1 MGQGLLSRRR
11 FLEVAGGAA
20 AVVTFEPLSGLSGR
34 ARAAVKL
41 THAEAVETLYYLPLY
56 VAKAEGFFEKEG
68 LDVTIFNAQQRTIA
82 VRAVVA
88 GDAFTYCGDP
98 AEPALA
104 RERGA
109 DIKNIG
115 VIVYRAGG
123 GILSK
128 AGFPRDP
135 KQWKGAAII
144 IPRPPHT
151 SVSLIQLTLM
161 KAGYTQAD
169 QDGLVWKPADGK
181 GDKDLVKLHPVIAAT
196 ELAALVAG
204 QGQLSVALEPDLSNG
219 VVQGFEIV
227 TTFAEEFGPYFYTSI
242 AAAGSSIK
250 GKAELL
256 QRYTDAMTRAMMW
269 GHKYPDKAA
278 QVAVKRYA
286 EANPKIVA
294 EAAKRIIA
302 QEAYPKNMLVSKAS
316 YDQNFNNVLVRTKH
330 PAAGY
335 KWEELMDLSFAEKAA
350 SKISAKDL

>member
-1 MGQGLLSRRR
+1 MDNGISRRR
-11 FLEVAGGAA
+11 FLAAAGGAA
-20 AVVTFEPLSGLSGR
+20 AVVSFEPLPGFSGR

-56 VAKAEGFFEKEG
+56 VAKTEGFFEKEG

-104 RERGA
+104 RQRGA

-128 AGFPRDP
+128 KGFPRDA
-135 KQWKGAAII
+135 KQWKGASVIV
-144 IPRPPHT
+144 PRPPHT

-161 KAGYTQAD
+161 RAGYTQAD
-169 QDGLVWKPADGK
+169 QDGLVWKPADAA
-181 GDKDLVKLHPVIAAT
+181 GDKDHVRLVPVISAT

-219 VVQGFEIV
+219 VASGLDIV

-242 AAAGSSIK
+242 AASGASIAK
-250 GKAELL
+250 QAELV

-269 GHKYPDKAA
+269 GHKYPDRAA

-286 EANPKIVA
+286 DANAKIVA
-294 EAAKRIIA
+294 DAATRIIK
-302 QEAYPKNMLVSKAS
+302 QEAYPKNMLVSRAA

-335 KWEELMDLSFAEKAA
+335 KWDDLMELSFAEKAVA
-350 SKISAKDL
+350 RIKDV

>member
-1 MGQGLLSRRR
+1 MAGAI
-11 FLEVAGGAA
+11 VA
-20 AVVTFEPLSGLSGR
+20 FEPVPGLSGR

-56 VAKAEGFFEKEG
+56 VAKAEGFFDKEG

-104 RERGA
+104 RQRGA

-128 AGFPRDP
+128 KGFPKDA
-135 KQWKGAAII
+135 KQWKGASII
-144 IPRPPHT
+144 VPRPPHT

-169 QDGLVWKPADGK
+169 QDGLVWKPAAGAAE
-181 GDKDLVKLHPVIAAT
+181 KDSVRLHPVISAT
-196 ELAALVAG
+196 ELSALVAG

-219 VVQGFEIV
+219 VAQGFDIV

-242 AAAGSSIK
+242 AAAGGSIK
-250 GKAELL
+250 NQAELV

-269 GHKYPDKAA
+269 GHKYPAKAA

-286 EANPKIVA
+286 DANPNIIT
-294 EAAKRIIA
+294 EAAVRIIK
-302 QEAYPKNMLVSKAS
+302 QEAYPKNMLVSRAS

-335 KWEELMDLSFAEKAA
+335 KWEELMDMSFAEKAA
-350 SKISAKDL
+350 AKIKDV

>member
-1 MGQGLLSRRR
+1 MTRRG
-11 FLEVAGGAA
+11 FLGTAA
-20 AVVTFEPLSGLSGR
+20 TASAVIAFEPLPGLSGR
-34 ARAAVKL
+34 ARAAVTL

-88 GDAFTYCGDP
+88 GDAFTYNGDP

-104 RERGA
+104 RQRGA
-109 DIKNIG
+109 DIKNVG

-128 AGFPRDP
+128 KGVP
-135 KQWKGAAII
+135 KDARQWKGASII
-144 IPRPPHT
+144 VPRPPHT

-169 QDGLVWKPADGK
+169 QDGLVWKPADGS
-181 GDKDLVKLHPVIAAT
+181 GDKDLVRLHPVIAAT
-196 ELAALVAG
+196 ELSALVAG

-219 VVQGFEIV
+219 VAQGYDIV
-227 TTFAEEFGPYFYTSI
+227 TTFADEFGPYFYTSI
-242 AAAGSSIK
+242 AASGPTITK
-250 GKAELL
+250 QAELL
-256 QRYTDAMTRAMMW
+256 QRYCDAMTRAMMW
-269 GHKYPDKAA
+269 GHKYPAKAA

-286 EANPKIVA
+286 DANPGIIS
-294 EAAKRIIA
+294 EAAVRIIK
-302 QEAYPKNMLVSKAS
+302 QEAYPKNMLVSRAS

-335 KWEELMDLSFAEKAA
+335 KWEELMDLSFAEKSVA
-350 SKISAKDL
+350 KIKDV

>member
-1 MGQGLLSRRR
+1 MDRAPVSRRG
-11 FLEVAGGAA
+11 FLGLAGGAA
-20 AVVTFEPLSGLSGR
+20 ALVAFEPLPGLSGR

-56 VAKAEGFFEKEG
+56 VARSEGFFDKEG

-104 RERGA
+104 RQRGA

-123 GILSK
+123 GILSQ
-128 AGFPRDP
+128 AGFPKDP

-169 QDGLVWKPADGK
+169 QDGLRWKPADGA

-219 VVQGFEIV
+219 VVQGFQIV

-242 AAAGSSIK
+242 AASGASIK
-250 GKAELL
+250 DRAELV
-256 QRYTDAMTRAMMW
+256 QRYADAMTRAMVW
-269 GHKYPDKAA
+269 GHKYPDRAA

-286 EANPKIVA
+286 DSSPRITA

-302 QEAYPKNMLVSKAS
+302 QEAYPRNMLVSRAA
-316 YDQNFNNVLVRTKH
+316 YDQNFNNVLARTKH

-335 KWEELMDLSFAEKAA
+335 KWEDLMDLSFAEKAA
-350 SKISAKDL
+350 GRITAKDV